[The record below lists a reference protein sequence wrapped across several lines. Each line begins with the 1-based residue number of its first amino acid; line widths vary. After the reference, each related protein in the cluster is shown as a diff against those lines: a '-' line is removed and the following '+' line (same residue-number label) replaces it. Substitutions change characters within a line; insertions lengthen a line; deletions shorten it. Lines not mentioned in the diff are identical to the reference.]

1 MKCPNCGCKL
11 KLEIDTAQV
20 VLPQEKFERPLA
32 ETMEAEKRVEGTVE
46 RVTAYRARRKREFEE
61 GK

>member
-11 KLEIDTAQV
+11 RLEIDTAV
-20 VLPQEKFERPLA
+20 QEKFEKPLA